1 MPADVIKI
9 DRSFIQGIANAEG
22 SIVAAIIAMAH
33 ELGCSVVA
41 EGVETDEELEF
52 LRANGCD
59 VLQGA
64 RFGWPVP
71 ADEFCWRSFQ
81 G

>member
-9 DRSFIQGIANAEG
+9 DRSFIQGIASGEG
-22 SIVAAIIAMAH
+22 SIIAAIIAMAH

-59 VLQGA
+59 VLQGS
-64 RFGWPVP
+64 RLGWPVP
-71 ADEFCWRSFQ
+71 PEEFRWRSSQ